1 MLRSSR
7 VARERC
13 RELHLQTPRQG
24 AEGFVQDVLT
34 FGRLASGDRLGDL
47 PPQIDWNGMLARQRR
62 KRGQDFVR
70 MQRHEGF
77 RDGAAR
83 SNVRGRIYQ
92 RRRKPRLQLCQR
104 ERADEFG
111 GGLLSMANQVRTE
124 FRHGDDRR
132 IEPADRQP
140 RVSISVVA
148 IGDLEIT
155 LAAGERT
162 QIPGDELRRVIAR
175 WKSFGRKVVLRRD
188 GHTLASSGA
197 DWVPGG
203 RGPKQE
209 QAHYISLLRRLAR
222 VTVVPGEE

>member
-1 MLRSSR
+1 M
-7 VARERC
+7 
-13 RELHLQTPRQG
+13 QRQG
-24 AEGFVQDVLT
+24 GSRDVT
-34 FGRLASGDRLGDL
+34 
-47 PPQIDWNGMLARQRR
+47 
-62 KRGQDFVR
+62 
-70 MQRHEGF
+70 
-77 RDGAAR
+77 AR
-83 SNVRGRIYQ
+83 SKVGVLIYP

-175 WKSFGRKVVLRRD
+175 WKSFGGKVILRRR
-188 GHTLASSGA
+188 GHTLAASYA
-197 DWVPGG
+197 
-203 RGPKQE
+203 
-209 QAHYISLLRRLAR
+209 
-222 VTVVPGEE
+222 

>member
-1 MLRSSR
+1 
-7 VARERC
+7 V
-13 RELHLQTPRQG
+13 
-24 AEGFVQDVLT
+24 
-34 FGRLASGDRLGDL
+34 
-47 PPQIDWNGMLARQRR
+47 DWNSVITSERRQR
-62 KRGQDFVR
+62 GEVFVG

-77 RDGAAR
+77 RDDAAR
-83 SNVRGRIYQ
+83 ADVGGRIDQ
-92 RRRKPRLQLCQR
+92 RRRKPRLQVCQR

-132 IEPADRQP
+132 IESSDRQP

-197 DWVPGG
+197 DWVPDG

-222 VTVVPGEE
+222 VTVVPGEEEAQFRGNR